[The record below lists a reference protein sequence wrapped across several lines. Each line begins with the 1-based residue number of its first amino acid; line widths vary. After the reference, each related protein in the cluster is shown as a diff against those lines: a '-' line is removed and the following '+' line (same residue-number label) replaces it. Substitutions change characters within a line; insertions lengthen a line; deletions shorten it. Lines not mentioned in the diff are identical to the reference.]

1 VHGTGCQMGRGGT
14 LACSEHA
21 LVLQAVFVRQLLPV
35 QVEKF
40 EYLPG
45 MEQLLQRLR
54 AAGNEMHAITNYPVW
69 YKWIE
74 YKLQLSQY
82 LQWTFMSCEGPLK
95 VRTPRYTSV
104 T

>member
-1 VHGTGCQMGRGGT
+1 MGRGHISMHVASDAG
-14 LACSEHA
+14 ARA
-21 LVLQAVFVRQLLPV
+21 GVLKSVFVKRTPFFV
-35 QVEKF
+35 QVEQF

-74 YKLQLSQY
+74 DKLRLSQY

-95 VRTPRYTSV
+95 VRTPQFTLV